1 VLAASAPATAGTV
14 GGVAIEIAASVPSVL
29 NVILNG
35 LIEAVNN
42 YQLNLKLAP
51 IFLFVLPLTAHLRT
65 GGETGI

>member
-42 YQLNLKLAP
+42 YQLNLLN
-51 IFLFVLPLTAHLRT
+51 
-65 GGETGI
+65 